1 MIRYVLLDLE
11 SKCLSKE
18 MKRFV
23 YKMHFT
29 YHVFKYTCLPK
40 QGEQLEVFIEL
51 NNAKDKFA
59 ICVNLNKKMLDI

>member
-1 MIRYVLLDLE
+1 
-11 SKCLSKE
+11 

-23 YKMHFT
+23 YKMHCT

-51 NNAKDKFA
+51 NSAKDKFA
-59 ICVNLNKKMLDI
+59 ICVNLYKKMLDI